1 MKKLLLFF
9 VCLFSLNASSFGAII
24 SVNSSDD
31 LQAKMNAA
39 VAGDV
44 LIVAGGV
51 YGASGIT
58 FNKRLTLIGTGYLLP
73 AGGPSSAIAQITG
86 FVNFTTGSD
95 LSILTGFT
103 LSGTVSIGANNI
115 TFSRNNVNTTG
126 GIFYLGYDGFAN
138 KNTNNVVVKQC
149 KFQAGTITV
158 YGAGGGAIA
167 NNYQFLNNLFDVTSI
182 TLSHGSESSGAFINN
197 NFGANLTS
205 GVSSDILIDY
215 VSGVTNVSFYN
226 NIFGFI
232 LPTVFPNGLLTA
244 SGYVPTNFHYNVL
257 VGNGAPEANAPSA
270 TNLIN
275 QTATNLYAGWNANP
289 QALGTDAR
297 NILKL
302 GSPAINY
309 GRLAPY
315 APASTA
321 TNAGAY
327 GGVEP
332 YITSGIPTGPYAYQI
347 SVPNVAANN
356 SNIQITIKAKS
367 SN

>member
-24 SVNSSDD
+24 SVNPGDD
-31 LQAKMNAA
+31 LQVKMNAA

-51 YGASGIT
+51 YGAAGIT

-103 LSGTVSIGANNI
+103 LSGTLSIGANNI
-115 TFSRNNVNTTG
+115 TFSRNNVNITG
-126 GIFYLGYDGFAN
+126 GSLYLGYDGSAY
-138 KNTNNVVVKQC
+138 KSTNNVVVKQC
-149 KFQAGTITV
+149 KFQAGSIVV
-158 YGAGGGAIA
+158 YGSDGGVIA
-167 NNYQFLNNLFDVTSI
+167 NNYQFLNNLFDVASI
-182 TLSHGSESSGAFINN
+182 SLSHASESSGAFVNN
-197 NFGANLTS
+197 NFSANLVSNSYLGFTS
-205 GVSSDILIDY
+205 TFGA
-215 VSGVTNVSFYN
+215 TNVSFYN
-226 NIFGFI
+226 NIFGFP
-232 LPTVFPNGLLTA
+232 LNTASGGLLTV
-244 SGYVPTNFHYNVL
+244 GHIPTNFHYNVM
-257 VGNGAPEANAPSA
+257 VGNGTPEVNAPST
-270 TNLIN
+270 TNLKN
-275 QTATNLYAGWNANP
+275 QVATNLYAGWNANP

-302 GSPAINY
+302 GSPALNY

-321 TNAGAY
+321 TDAGAY

-347 SVPNVAANN
+347 LVPSVAANN
-356 SNIQITIKAKS
+356 SSIQITVKAKS

>member
-9 VCLFSLNASSFGAII
+9 ACLFSLNASSFGAII
-24 SVNSSDD
+24 SVNPGDD

-44 LIVAGGV
+44 LIVAGGT
-51 YGASGIT
+51 YGAAGIT

-73 AGGPSSAIAQITG
+73 AGGPSSSVASITG
-86 FVNFTTGSD
+86 VVNFTTGSD
-95 LSILTGFT
+95 LSIFTGFT
-103 LSGTVSIGANNI
+103 LSGNVNIGANNI
-115 TFSRNNVNTTG
+115 TFSRNNSNTSG
-126 GIFYLGYDGFAN
+126 GNFVIGYDGTSY
-138 KNTNNVVVKQC
+138 KNTLNVVVKQC
-149 KFQAGTITV
+149 KFQSGTITV
-158 YGAGGGAIA
+158 YGSIGGVVA
-167 NNYQFLNNLFDVTSI
+167 NNYQFLNNLFDVASI
-182 TLSHGSESSGAFINN
+182 LLSHEAESSGAFVNN
-197 NFGANLTS
+197 NFSANLIS
-205 GVSSDILIDY
+205 NSY
-215 VSGVTNVSFYN
+215 VGFNYPTGVTNVSFYN
-226 NIFGFI
+226 NIFG
-232 LPTVFPNGLLTA
+232 LALSTGTGGLLTT
-244 SGYVPTNFHYNVL
+244 GYVPTNFHYNVL
-257 VGNGAPEANAPSA
+257 VGNGTSEANAPST
-270 TNLIN
+270 TNLKN
-275 QTATNLYAGWNANP
+275 QVATNLYAGWNANP

-302 GSPAINY
+302 ASPALNY

-321 TNAGAY
+321 TDAGAY

>member
-9 VCLFSLNASSFGAII
+9 VFLFSLNASSFGAII
-24 SVNSSDD
+24 SVNPGDD
-31 LQAKMNAA
+31 LQLKMNAA

-44 LIVAGGV
+44 LIVAGGT
-51 YGASGIT
+51 YGAGGIT

-103 LSGTVSIGANNI
+103 LSGTISIGANNI
-115 TFSRNNVNTTG
+115 TFSRNNVNISSG
-126 GIFYLGYDGFAN
+126 AFYIGYDGSSYQ
-138 KNTNNVVVKQC
+138 NTNNVVVKQC
-149 KFQAGTITV
+149 KFEAGSITV
-158 YGAGGGAIA
+158 YGLGGGVIA
-167 NNYQFLNNLFDVTSI
+167 TNYQFLNNLFDVASI
-182 TLSHGSESSGAFINN
+182 ILSQGAESSGAFVNN
-197 NFGANLTS
+197 NFSANLI
-205 GVSSDILIDY
+205 SDSY
-215 VSGVTNVSFYN
+215 VTFVYAAAVTNLSFYN
-226 NIFGFI
+226 NIFGKA
-232 LPTVFPNGLLTA
+232 LSTNLGDLLST
-244 SGYVPTNFHYNVL
+244 GYIPTNFHYNVM
-257 VGNGAPEANAPSA
+257 VGNGTPEANAPST
-270 TNLIN
+270 TNLKN
-275 QTATNLYAGWNANP
+275 QVSTNLYAGWNANP

-302 GSPAINY
+302 GSPALAY
-309 GRLAPY
+309 GRLSPY

-327 GGVEP
+327 GGIEP

-347 SVPNVAANN
+347 LVPSVAANN